1 MFFSQKR
8 ENWLNTG
15 IKIFWLEMR
24 ITNVWCGYLYI
35 LLRKIVIEPQRA
47 EFKGL

>member
-24 ITNVWCGYLYI
+24 ITCMMW
-35 LLRKIVIEPQRA
+35 LLIHLTEKDCY
-47 EFKGL
+47 